1 MDLGIFLDLDIFL
14 DLGKFER
21 QIGILQFCGF
31 STHLAHFV
39 TFCTKDLKVL
49 GNADTFHSKAQN
61 MQKYTCWCQ
70 MLLFPLCA
78 FLAHFFIFCEKSGDS
93 LVLFTKSKKVRQ
105 TRPNEEKQVFREKQ
119 AFLHFPRF
127 GVKSKSVSL
136 YF

>member
-1 MDLGIFLDLDIFL
+1 M
-14 DLGKFER
+14 
-21 QIGILQFCGF
+21 
-31 STHLAHFV
+31 HLAHFV
-39 TFCTKDLKVL
+39 TFCKKDLKVL
-49 GNADTFHSKAQN
+49 GNADTFHSQTQN
-61 MQKYTCWCQ
+61 MQKCMFWCQ

-78 FLAHFFIFCEKSGDS
+78 FLAHFFTFCEKYGDS
-93 LVLFTKSKKVRQ
+93 LVLFTKSEKVRQ